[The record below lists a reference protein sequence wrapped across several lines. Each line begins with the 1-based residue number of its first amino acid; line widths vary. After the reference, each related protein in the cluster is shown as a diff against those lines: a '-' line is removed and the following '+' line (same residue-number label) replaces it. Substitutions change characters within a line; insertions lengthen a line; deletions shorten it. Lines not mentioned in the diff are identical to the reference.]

1 MQILSKKLL
10 EKEEITW
17 VEPGQSVGL
26 CQGMALNR
34 LSKEYPT
41 NKVKPMGWWMPSR
54 HFSLEHREASM
65 IREDRLYYLIER
77 RVAGKDGSVSECL
90 IAFQE
95 NGDSIEGTVIFK

>member
-1 MQILSKKLL
+1 MQILSRKLL
-10 EKEEITW
+10 EKEEIKW
-17 VEPGQSVGL
+17 VKPKQKVPFA
-26 CQGMALNR
+26 QGMALNR

-41 NKVKPMGWWMPSR
+41 NRVRPMGWWMPSR

-77 RVAGKDGSVSECL
+77 RTTLEDGSVADCL